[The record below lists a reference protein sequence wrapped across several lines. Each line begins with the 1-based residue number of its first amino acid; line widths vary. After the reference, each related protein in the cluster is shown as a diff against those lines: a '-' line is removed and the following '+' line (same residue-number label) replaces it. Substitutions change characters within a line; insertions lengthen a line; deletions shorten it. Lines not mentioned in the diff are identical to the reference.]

1 MRMTSTSATTMKN
14 NLLVPSVEER
24 GLVSNIPYENFTFS
38 LPTPDGDATIFIV
51 EDEAGKIIRVDI
63 TIGKAGSSVAAWC
76 NGFSRMLTFAI
87 NQGVALD
94 AVIEE
99 LSDIASDRF
108 QFSDGVPI
116 RSGPEAMAIAFKK
129 YRALKKL

>member
-1 MRMTSTSATTMKN
+1 MKTMTNRAN
-14 NLLVPSVEER
+14 YPI
-24 GLVSNIPYENFTFS
+24 IPTEDIYENYTFS
-38 LPTPDGDATIFIV
+38 LPTPDGQATIIIM
-51 EDEAGKIIRVDI
+51 EKAGEISRVDML
-63 TIGKAGSSVAAWC
+63 IGKAGSTVAAWC

-87 NQGVALD
+87 NQGVPLD
-94 AVIEE
+94 TVIEE

-108 QFSDGVPI
+108 QFADGIPI

>member
-1 MRMTSTSATTMKN
+1 MSNPIPS
-14 NLLVPSVEER
+14 NLT
-24 GLVSNIPYENFTFS
+24 NDKPYENYTFS
-38 LPTPDGDATIFIV
+38 LPTPDGDANIV
-51 EDEAGKIIRVDI
+51 IIEDEDSIVRVDI
-63 TIGKAGSSVAAWC
+63 MIGKAGSSVAAWC
-76 NGFSRMLTFAI
+76 NGFSRMLSFALQ
-87 NQGVALD
+87 QGVPLD

-108 QFSDGVPI
+108 QFKDGVPI

>member
-1 MRMTSTSATTMKN
+1 MINPSLSTSQ
-14 NLLVPSVEER
+14 P
-24 GLVSNIPYENFTFS
+24 IPYFPLADRRERERDGMYENYTFS
-38 LPTPDGDATIFIV
+38 LPTPDGDATIVIS
-51 EDEAGKIIRVDI
+51 EHSDGKIYRVDI

-76 NGFSRMLTFAI
+76 NGFSRMLTFAL

-99 LSDIASDRF
+99 LTDIASDRY
-108 QFSDGVPI
+108 QFADGIPI

-129 YRALKKL
+129 YRSLKKL

>member
-1 MRMTSTSATTMKN
+1 MD
-14 NLLVPSVEER
+14 ER
-24 GLVSNIPYENFTFS
+24 GLVANKPYENFTFS

-51 EDEAGKIIRVDI
+51 EGEDGKIVRVDI

-87 NQGVALD
+87 NKGVSLD
-94 AVIEE
+94 DVIEE

-129 YRALKKL
+129 YRAIRKL